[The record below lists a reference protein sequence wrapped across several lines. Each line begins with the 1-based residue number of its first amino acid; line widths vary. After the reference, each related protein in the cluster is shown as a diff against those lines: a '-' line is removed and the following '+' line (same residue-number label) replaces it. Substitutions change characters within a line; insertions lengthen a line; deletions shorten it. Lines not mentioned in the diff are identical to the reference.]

1 MKEFFDKV
9 LTWVKSNVLL
19 SIIGLI
25 AVIVI
30 FFPKLFKGI
39 FRTRPHADQWYTRA
53 ARERRK
59 ERKRPGRVLRS
70 GVNGPKAGARRGR
83 FLPRSVGMR
92 KAGRTNRIIKSGVNR
107 GKKAWQIK
115 GSPEAR
121 RHMANIRRKRK

>member
-1 MKEFFDKV
+1 MKEFFDKA
-9 LTWVKSNVLL
+9 LTWVKSNLLL

-25 AVIVI
+25 AVITI
-30 FFPKLFKGI
+30 LFPKLLKGL

-59 ERKRPGRVLRS
+59 ERKRPARPGRRTFRTS
-70 GVNGPKAGARRGR
+70 PRP
-83 FLPRSVGMR
+83 LPRSVGMS
-92 KAGRTNRIIKSGVNR
+92 KVGRTNRIIKSGVHR

-121 RHMANIRRKRK
+121 RHMAAIRRKRK

>member
-1 MKEFFDKV
+1 MKEIFDKA

-19 SIIGLI
+19 AIIGLI
-25 AVIVI
+25 AVVVI
-30 FFPKLFKGI
+30 LFPKLLKGL

-59 ERKRPGRVLRS
+59 ERKRPATRTRTVTRVRTRS
-70 GVNGPKAGARRGR
+70 GKP
-83 FLPRSVGMR
+83 LPRS
-92 KAGRTNRIIKSGVNR
+92 AGRTNRIIKSGVNR